1 MKYTIAHESLFQSD
15 KANEKLGSDQI
26 PYALD
31 QTKDDLT
38 LEQITRAGI
47 NFLMSKNT
55 GGFFFEVEGGMI
67 DWACHSNDIGT
78 CINEVIDFD
87 KAIKVAYEFYE
98 QHPDE
103 TIIVISADHETGGV
117 SLLSNNKDYTQGE
130 SGIDIKFATTG
141 HSGAPVMVYAYGA
154 SAWKFSGVMENTDLF
169 KKMKELLID
178 GKK

>member
-1 MKYTIAHESLFQSD
+1 M
-15 KANEKLGSDQI
+15 
-26 PYALD
+26 
-31 QTKDDLT
+31 
-38 LEQITRAGI
+38 
-47 NFLMSKNT
+47 
-55 GGFFFEVEGGMI
+55 VEGSHI
-67 DWACHSNDIGT
+67 DHAAHANNSQDLMF
-78 CINEVIDFD
+78 EMEEFD
-87 KAIKVAYEFYE
+87 KCVNAAFDYADTHKGTLVVV
-98 QHPDE
+98 
-103 TIIVISADHETGGV
+103 TADHETGGV